1 MKYRMLNTKQAAKL
15 FKVTERT
22 IFNWIK
28 LDSIKG
34 KQGLYFVDD
43 LQKAYD
49 KRRKRKPRLR
59 HK

>member
-1 MKYRMLNTKQAAKL
+1 MPQIKPNQAAKL

-28 LDSIKG
+28 SDSIKG
-34 KQGLYFVDD
+34 QLGLYSVDD

-49 KRRKRKPRLR
+49 KRRRRKPRLR

>member
-1 MKYRMLNTKQAAKL
+1 VPQIKPNQAAKL

-49 KRRKRKPRLR
+49 KRRRKKPRLR